1 MSSSALRGF
10 LARPHISCEHR
21 RFSLA
26 GDEVEPMRFETA
38 LGFRRFKATGARID
52 PLAAILRGQ
61 AAQGKQLLRIGARS
75 RRHRLLPEA

>member
-1 MSSSALRGF
+1 
-10 LARPHISCEHR
+10 
-21 RFSLA
+21 
-26 GDEVEPMRFETA
+26 MRFEAA
-38 LGFRRFKATGARID
+38 LGFRRFKATGARFD